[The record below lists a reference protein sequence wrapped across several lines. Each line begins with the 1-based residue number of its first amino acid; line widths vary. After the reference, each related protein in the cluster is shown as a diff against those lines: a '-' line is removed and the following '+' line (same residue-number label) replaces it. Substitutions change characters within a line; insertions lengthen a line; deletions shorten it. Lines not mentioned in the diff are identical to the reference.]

1 MSSIPV
7 RRTARVARSTKDSEN
22 ANARPSRLTSRTK
35 SALGAATTA
44 TSGRATASTAA
55 SKAKSIT
62 SDSTKEEAG
71 VKRKREV
78 LVEVTGLVTN
88 NKAKSADVKGK
99 EGGKLKEAVA
109 KPKAVATSTRRFIG
123 GAALRRIPRATSE
136 STTVSKTDTEA
147 TADSKSSVDHAS
159 EKMEIDQVLPPTK
172 EEDEESQRVFKR
184 RHTEEKPVIAAE
196 VLDDSQAEA
205 DKVAA
210 QLEVEPSSSNAQL
223 WDDLDEED
231 FDDPVMVSEY
241 VVDVCTYLKEIELAT
256 MPNPDYM
263 EEQNEITWENRGTLI
278 DWLLQVHAK
287 FGLLSESLF
296 LTVNLIDRFLASR
309 PISIAKLQLVGLAC
323 FFIATKFEETYSPSV
338 KEIAYLSDKQYD
350 EDEIRKAERYI
361 LRILEWDLRA
371 PGPMNWLR
379 RGSKA
384 DDCEV
389 HARTIA
395 KYLIEIGLVERQLI
409 RFVPSLISA
418 TALWLARLSL
428 GREEWT
434 ANLEHYTTY
443 SEEELFPV
451 ANIMLE
457 YIITEPVQHQSLY
470 KKYAAKRY
478 FRCSK
483 FMYDW
488 CRERWTENANVNIAK
503 DLPQLKADIRDY
515 RAEVEA
521 RRANG
526 EEDAAAVEED
536 ADAVA

>member
-1 MSSIPV
+1 M
-7 RRTARVARSTKDSEN
+7 ARSTKDSEN
-22 ANARPSRLTSRTK
+22 ANARPSRLTSRAK
-35 SALGAATTA
+35 PGAVSTA
-44 TSGRATASTAA
+44 TSARATGSTAA
-55 SKAKSIT
+55 SKAKSIA

-88 NKAKSADVKGK
+88 NKAKNTDVKGK
-99 EGGKLKEAVA
+99 DGAKSKEVVA

-147 TADSKSSVDHAS
+147 TTDSKPSVDHAP

-172 EEDEESQRVFKR
+172 EEDDESQRVFKR
-184 RHTEEKPVIAAE
+184 RHTEKKRVIAPE
-196 VLDDSQAEA
+196 VLDDSQTEE

-210 QLEVEPSSSNAQL
+210 QLEVEPSSESVQL
-223 WDDLDEED
+223 WDDLDAED

-241 VVDVCTYLKEIELAT
+241 VGDVCVYLKEIEVRVFTSFDLRTKLIFFTQLAT

-263 EEQNEITWENRGTLI
+263 QDQNEITWENRGTLI

-296 LTVNLIDRFLASR
+296 LTVNLIDRFLGSR
-309 PISIAKLQLVGLAC
+309 PISITKLQLVGLAC

-350 EDEIRKAERYI
+350 ENEIRQAERYI

-395 KYLIEIGLVERQLI
+395 KYLIEIGLVERRLI

-428 GREEWT
+428 GREEWVCRFLSCLL
-434 ANLEHYTTY
+434 NLSDEHCFCRQPI
-443 SEEELFPV
+443 S
-451 ANIMLE
+451 NI
-457 YIITEPVQHQSLY
+457 TQPTRRRSSSQ
-470 KKYAAKRY
+470 
-478 FRCSK
+478 
-483 FMYDW
+483 
-488 CRERWTENANVNIAK
+488 
-503 DLPQLKADIRDY
+503 LPISCW
-515 RAEVEA
+515 
-521 RRANG
+521 NTS
-526 EEDAAAVEED
+526 
-536 ADAVA
+536 